1 MTTWD
6 VIQDAAEN
14 LQLIEHGSPV
24 PDGWRVVAETA
35 NPQYLTHPQKRVLTR
50 LEFRRRFTLAERV
63 AVDDAPNNPA
73 LPAQARAAARTLLTD
88 LSLAEEIDLND
99 PDVAQGLQFFASLG
113 LIAPERVA
121 QILG

>member
-1 MTTWD
+1 MSTWD
-6 VIQDAAEN
+6 VIQDAAGN
-14 LQLIEHGSPV
+14 LQLIEHGAVV
-24 PDGWRVVAETA
+24 PEGWQILAETA
-35 NPQYLTHPQKRVLTR
+35 NPEYLNQPRRRMLTR

-63 AVDDAPNNPA
+63 AVDDAPNNAA

-88 LSLAEEIDLND
+88 LSLAEEIDLDD
-99 PDVAQGLQFFASLG
+99 PDVAAGLQFLASLG

>member
-1 MTTWD
+1 MTWD
-6 VIQDAAEN
+6 VIQSATGE

-24 PDGWRVVAETA
+24 PAGWLVVAETA
-35 NPQYLTHPQKRVLTR
+35 NPEHLNQPRRRLLTR
-50 LEFRRRFTLAERV
+50 LEFRRRFTLTERV
-63 AVDDAPNNPA
+63 AVDDSPNNAA

-88 LSLAEEIDLND
+88 LSLAEEIDLDD